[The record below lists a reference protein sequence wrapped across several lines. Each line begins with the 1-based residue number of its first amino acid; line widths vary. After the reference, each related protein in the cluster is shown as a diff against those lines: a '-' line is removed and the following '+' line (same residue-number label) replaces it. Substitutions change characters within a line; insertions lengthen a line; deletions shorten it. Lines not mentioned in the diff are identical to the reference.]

1 MMADEKVLKPGEE
14 VQETGLY
21 VQVNGK
27 GEIMLDGR
35 EWGLNEGDPAIATQR
50 KGWKWVMIHKARDL
64 KDVEA
69 EAKAPKGAPAGPYR
83 GRTATAE
90 QDGQDGTG

>member
-1 MMADEKVLKPGEE
+1 MMADEKKIKPGEE

-21 VQVNGK
+21 VQVNDK

-50 KGWKWVMIHKARDL
+50 KGWKWVMVHKARDQN
-64 KDVEA
+64 DVEA
-69 EAKAPKGAPAGPYR
+69 EAKAGKAGPYQ
-83 GRTATAE
+83 GRARAE
-90 QDGQDGTG
+90 G